1 MPRDVSYARSV
12 VEDVLDLCASMK
24 PPLVTV
30 DAAKC
35 QATGYC
41 IRIAPAA
48 FKLEGTG
55 PARFE
60 PGPRA
65 DIDPEAL
72 AEAEDT
78 CPTRAITVTH
88 ARV

>member
-1 MPRDVSYARSV
+1 MT
-12 VEDVLDLCASMK
+12 
-24 PPLVTV
+24 PPFATV

-41 IRIAPAA
+41 VRIAPAA
-48 FKLEGTG
+48 FRLEGAG

-60 PGPRA
+60 PEREDDVDA
-65 DIDPEAL
+65 ELL

-78 CPTRAITVTH
+78 CPTRAITVTR
-88 ARV
+88 AGV